1 MPFAAFEPLVR
12 RSVEHAFAERPAAAL
27 TGPVARGDVETVGRH
42 LLAIDEDE
50 RRAYRALAEE
60 ARRLA
65 GRDEPP
71 LREVLA

>member
-1 MPFAAFEPLVR
+1 M
-12 RSVEHAFAERPAAAL
+12 
-27 TGPVARGDVETVGRH
+27 ETVGRH